1 MGISKFLK
9 IFVPQEKAFFP
20 LFEQGSENLVK
31 IADLLKVLI
40 QEPDAIQRKELA
52 KGVKDLELAGDKVTY
67 QVYETLNA
75 TFITP
80 FDREEIHDLASAI
93 DDFADQI
100 NSTSQRID
108 LYRLNNFTPDFVQM
122 ADILIEA
129 ANQVNIAVKELK
141 DMKNLSVFTNA
152 CVQISVCENK
162 ADELYHKA
170 ISDFF
175 ENEQD
180 TKEFI
185 KKKEVLESLEKA
197 ADKADNIAKVLKTIQ
212 VKNS

>member
-9 IFVPQEKAFFP
+9 LFVPQEKAFFP
-20 LFEQGSENLVK
+20 LFEQGSDNLVK
-31 IADLLKVLI
+31 IAAMLKSLI
-40 QEPDAIQRKELA
+40 QADTDQKRHEFAAGIKE
-52 KGVKDLELAGDKVTY
+52 LELAGDKVTY
-67 QVYETLNA
+67 QVYETLNS

-100 NSTSQRID
+100 NSTSQKID
-108 LYRLNNFTPDFVQM
+108 LYKLRNFTPDFEKM
-122 ADILIEA
+122 ADVLIEA
-129 ANQVNIAVKELK
+129 AAHVNTAVKELK
-141 DMKNLSVFTNA
+141 NLKNISNFTNA
-152 CVQISVCENK
+152 CLQINICENK
-162 ADELYHKA
+162 ADDLYHKA

-175 ENEQD
+175 DNESD
-180 TKEFI
+180 TKELI
-185 KKKEVLESLEKA
+185 KKKEVLESLEKS

>member
-1 MGISKFLK
+1 MGISRFLK

-31 IADLLKVLI
+31 ISGLLKALI
-40 QEPDAIQRKELA
+40 QAPDEAQRKELA
-52 KGVKDLELAGDKVTY
+52 KGVKELELAGDKVTY
-67 QVYETLNA
+67 QIYETLNA

-108 LYRLNNFTPDFVQM
+108 LYRLNNFTPDFEQM

-129 ANQVNIAVKELK
+129 ANHVNVAVKELK
-141 DMKNLSVFTNA
+141 NLKDLSTFTNA
-152 CVQISVCENK
+152 CVQISVCENR
-162 ADELYHKA
+162 ADDLYHKA

-175 ENEQD
+175 ENESD
-180 TKEFI
+180 TKELI
-185 KKKEVLESLEKA
+185 KKKEVLESLEKS
-197 ADKADNIAKVLKTIQ
+197 ADKADDIAKVLKTIQ
-212 VKNS
+212 VKFS

>member
-20 LFEQGSENLVK
+20 LFEHGSDNLVK
-31 IADLLKVLI
+31 IADLLKNLI
-40 QEPDAIQRKELA
+40 QEPDSNRRKDLA
-52 KGVKDLELAGDKVTY
+52 KGIKDLELAGDKITY
-67 QVYETLNA
+67 QVYETLNS

-80 FDREEIHDLASAI
+80 FDREEIHGLASAI

-108 LYRLNNFTPDFVQM
+108 LYRLNNFTPDFEQM

-162 ADELYHKA
+162 ADDLYHKA

-175 ENEQD
+175 ENESD
-180 TKEFI
+180 TKELI

>member
-1 MGISKFLK
+1 MGISNFLK

-20 LFEQGSENLVK
+20 LFEKGSENLLK
-31 IADLLKVLI
+31 ISGLLKLLI
-40 QEPDAIQRKELA
+40 QDPDENKRKEMA
-52 KGVKDLELAGDKVTY
+52 KGIKELELEGDRVTY
-67 QVYETLNA
+67 EIYETLNA

-100 NSTSQRID
+100 NSTSQKID
-108 LYRLNNFTPDFVQM
+108 LYKLNNFTPDFEKM

-129 ANQVNIAVKELK
+129 ANHVHIAVKQLK
-141 DMKNLSVFTNA
+141 DLKNLTIFTNA
-152 CVQISVCENK
+152 CKQISVCENK
-162 ADELYHKA
+162 ADDLYHKA
-170 ISDFF
+170 ITEFF
-175 ENEQD
+175 ENETD
-180 TKEFI
+180 TKELI

-212 VKNS
+212 VKTS

>member
-20 LFEQGSENLVK
+20 LFEKGSDNLVK
-31 IADLLKVLI
+31 IAGLLKALI
-40 QEPDAIQRKELA
+40 QEPDPVQRKELA
-52 KGVKDLELAGDKVTY
+52 KGVKELELAGDKVTY
-67 QVYETLNA
+67 QVYETLNS

-108 LYRLNNFTPDFVQM
+108 LYRLNNFTPDFEQM

-129 ANQVNIAVKELK
+129 ANQVNTAVKELK

-175 ENEQD
+175 ENETD
-180 TKEFI
+180 TKELI